1 MSAQTV
7 DLSSWRA
14 AAADDADRV
23 ATRADAYVDDERRH
37 AVRLAVRLLAAPAQ
51 ERPAPRKAAAR
62 RAVVMRLMVESLTRQ
77 ARIVGIGDVHLPVC
91 MACGSTVCRVRGPV
105 VARGGVR

>member
-23 ATRADAYVDDERRH
+23 ATRADGYVDDERRH
-37 AVRLAVRLLAAPAQ
+37 AVRLAVRVLATAADQ
-51 ERPAPRKAAAR
+51 TPRRTAAR

-91 MACGSTVCRVRGPV
+91 MACGSTECRVRGPV